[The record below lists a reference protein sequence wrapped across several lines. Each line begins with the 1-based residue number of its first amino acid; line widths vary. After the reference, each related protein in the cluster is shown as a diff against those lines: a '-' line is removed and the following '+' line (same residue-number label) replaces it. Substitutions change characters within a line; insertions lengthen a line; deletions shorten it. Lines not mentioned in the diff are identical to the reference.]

1 MVSPSRLDCRT
12 IHGQY
17 AYQTFL
23 GLSLSLTVVLIG
35 LRFVI
40 PVAGQAFSV
49 RSSSISPCRQ
59 VNAPPHTPGTRVY
72 LSLAARACRCRGVSA
87 VLPCTASVAR
97 FSVVCRG
104 IGGLNMHTAC
114 FTCCQA
120 QPPAVRRCPAPPCTA
135 WVLYPVSSFAPSV
148 HWRISTQA
156 GTDLRGSH
164 YQREPPLRV

>member
-1 MVSPSRLDCRT
+1 MQDDSRPVRISDLPWAQPVVDAGVDWAPVCDSSNWAGVLREKQLHIPLPSGERSASHAGHSRVPVPGCQGLQVS
-12 IHGQY
+12 
-17 AYQTFL
+17 
-23 GLSLSLTVVLIG
+23 
-35 LRFVI
+35 
-40 PVAGQAFSV
+40 
-49 RSSSISPCRQ
+49 
-59 VNAPPHTPGTRVY
+59 
-72 LSLAARACRCRGVSA
+72 GVSA